1 MSSKRKLTTEQKM
14 MQSVIGEINECL
26 VEREDIVKGMAVG
39 TLAGMN
45 IFALGLPGTAK
56 SMLCDAWLHRL
67 KPVNGTPVTKY
78 QTLVTKYT
86 EYDEV
91 FGPMNLHSLADGV
104 FTRHTSIEDPETKNI
119 VNYLPAVQVAM
130 LDEIFKGNEAF
141 LQSLL
146 PVLAERRVHV
156 AGLSRP
162 IPLEFVLAASNE
174 TPEEGSLNA
183 LWDRFQMRFVVDYVQ
198 DDDNWKK
205 MVTKQLRQI
214 DDVDASFTLDDLNA
228 MREQMKTVVIPDE
241 VLDTYRRLEIKARNA
256 KGLRI
261 SDRRDFQLLDVV
273 RACAWLDGRWE
284 ATKGDLYMPLM
295 STLWSSVEEIPVV
308 QELLSEVVFPNINT
322 AKEAYNEAKEFEI
335 QHKEANALSGGERS
349 ANRVEAKNGIEDSIQ
364 LVDLLLEGC
373 DAAETSVITGYK
385 TKMAKMLKHCQGN

>member
-1 MSSKRKLTTEQKM
+1 
-14 MQSVIGEINECL
+14 
-26 VEREDIVKGMAVG
+26 
-39 TLAGMN
+39 
-45 IFALGLPGTAK
+45 
-56 SMLCDAWLHRL
+56 
-67 KPVNGTPVTKY
+67 
-78 QTLVTKYT
+78 
-86 EYDEV
+86 
-91 FGPMNLHSLADGV
+91 
-104 FTRHTSIEDPETKNI
+104 
-119 VNYLPAVQVAM
+119 
-130 LDEIFKGNEAF
+130 
-141 LQSLL
+141 
-146 PVLAERRVHV
+146 
-156 AGLSRP
+156 
-162 IPLEFVLAASNE
+162 
-174 TPEEGSLNA
+174 
-183 LWDRFQMRFVVDYVQ
+183 
-198 DDDNWKK
+198 

-214 DDVDASFTLDDLNA
+214 DDVDASFSLDDLNA
-228 MREQMKTVVIPDE
+228 MREQMKTVAIPDE

-335 QHKEANALSGGERS
+335 QHKEANALSGGERT

>member
-1 MSSKRKLTTEQKM
+1 MSNKRTLTAEQKM
-14 MQSVIGEINECL
+14 MRSVIDEINECL

-67 KPVNGTPVTKY
+67 RPANGQPIVKF
-78 QTLVTKYT
+78 QTLVTKFT
-86 EYDEV
+86 EYDEI

-104 FTRHTSIEDPETKNI
+104 FTRHTSIEDPETKEM
-119 VNYLPAVQVAM
+119 VNYLPAAHVAM

-156 AGLSRP
+156 AGLARD

-183 LWDRFQMRFVVDYVQ
+183 LWDRFQMRFVVDYIQ
-198 DDDNWKK
+198 DDVLWKK
-205 MVTKQLRQI
+205 MMRKELRPI
-214 DDVDASFTLDDLNA
+214 DDVSASFTLVDLNV
-228 MREQMKTVVIPDE
+228 MREQMKTVTVSDE
-241 VLDTYRRLEIKARNA
+241 VLDTYRKLETTARNS
-256 KGLRI
+256 KNLRI
-261 SDRRDFQLLDVV
+261 SDRRDQQLLDVV

-295 STLWSSVEEIPVV
+295 STLWSSVEEIPIV

-322 AKEAYNEAKEFEI
+322 AKGGYVEAKGFKE
-335 QHKEANALSGGERS
+335 QYDEANSRSGGERT
-349 ANRVEAKNGIEDSIQ
+349 ANRVEAKNGIKDAID
-364 LVDLLLEGC
+364 LIDLLLQGC
-373 DAAETSVITGYK
+373 DAAETSVIKSYRN
-385 TKMAKMLKHCQGN
+385 KMIKMLKHCQGN